1 MQNCISRRR
10 FGPISKKRI
19 YKKHLWITLNEKEDL
34 EKRANN
40 SHHKL
45 YYSYFL
51 TGLFLLLGYFNY
63 AQNQGFAKGRTYV
76 VDSIKVTG
84 LKSFNAQTVI
94 SYSGLRKGQKISVPG
109 EQVSEIIN
117 KLWGLELFSDINFY
131 VIKVDGE
138 KIDLEIEIEELPT
151 LTEVKVNGLKKGK
164 IETIIKDTELSAGKK
179 LSESFL
185 TNTKNYIE
193 NKYKKDGFLN
203 TKVNLNTILD
213 TVGKNTYKMVV
224 NVDRG
229 PRVKIDKINFE
240 GNEIF
245 KSPKLRSKLKKTKH
259 KRSIRFWKKSKYTEN
274 DFQEDLVGLVNFY
287 KEEGY
292 RDARIIS
299 DSLIRDENDSNSIS
313 LNLQIEE
320 GKKYYFGD
328 INFIGNTVYGDNT
341 IQQIL
346 GLDKGDTYNGVLLKK
361 RIADTSKPDG
371 NDITNLYQNSGY
383 LFSNINAVEVSAVN
397 DTINFEIRITEGK
410 QANFNKIYVEGN
422 TKTNDHVIYRE
433 LRTKPGELYSKDR
446 LVRTVRELGQLG
458 FFDAEQIS
466 PELENVNPNDGTI
479 DVKFDLVESGA
490 SQIELQG
497 GYGQGGFIGTLGL
510 SFNNFS
516 MRNIFDGKSY
526 KPLPM
531 GDGQTL
537 ALRLQASQFYNTY
550 SFNFSEPWLGGEQ
563 PVQFST
569 SLQHTI
575 QYRYDFFTGLADRSQ
590 SFQISGLTV
599 GLAKRLQVPDDF
611 FQLSQALSY
620 QYYNL
625 KNYYTGLFTFGDGE
639 AKNLAYTISLL
650 RNNTRVNPI
659 FPTGGSTFTVSA
671 KLTPP
676 YSLLSGRDFSDLE
689 NQPEFQDENGNP
701 LFDKIDQERFR
712 WLEFYKVKFNGTWYT
727 RVFDD
732 LILKTQADFGF
743 IGAYNKDRGNI
754 PFERFFLGGDGMI
767 SYALDGRETIAL
779 RGYPNQ
785 SLSGND
791 GSVIYNKFSLE
802 LRYPITLKP
811 SASIYALTFLE
822 AGNGY
827 NSFREFD
834 PFNSKR
840 SAGLGVRIF
849 MPAFGLLGIDFAY
862 GFDNTNPNSTTPNG
876 WETHFIIGQR
886 F

>member
-1 MQNCISRRR
+1 M
-10 FGPISKKRI
+10 
-19 YKKHLWITLNEKEDL
+19 

-40 SHHKL
+40 SHHKS

-51 TGLFLLLGYFNY
+51 IGLFLLLGYFNY
-63 AQNQGFAKGRTYV
+63 AQTQGFVKGRTYV

-84 LKSFNAQTVI
+84 LKSFNVQTVI

-131 VIKVDGE
+131 VTKVDGE
-138 KIDLEIEIEELPT
+138 NIDLEIEIEELPT

-164 IETIIKDTELSAGKK
+164 IETIIKDTELTAGKK

-203 TKVNLNTILD
+203 TKVSLNTILD

-245 KSPKLRSKLKKTKH
+245 KSSKLRSKLKNTKH
-259 KRSIRFWKKSKYTEN
+259 KTSIRFWKKSKFIEN
-274 DFQEDLVGLVNFY
+274 DFKEDLVGLVNFY

-299 DSLIRDENDSNSIS
+299 DSLIRDENDPNSIS

-346 GLDKGDTYNGVLLKK
+346 GLKKGDTYNGVLLKK

-701 LFDKIDQERFR
+701 LVDKIDQERFR

-754 PFERFFLGGDGMI
+754 PFERFFLGGDGMV

>member
-1 MQNCISRRR
+1 
-10 FGPISKKRI
+10 
-19 YKKHLWITLNEKEDL
+19 
-34 EKRANN
+34 
-40 SHHKL
+40 
-45 YYSYFL
+45 
-51 TGLFLLLGYFNY
+51 
-63 AQNQGFAKGRTYV
+63 V
-76 VDSIKVTG
+76 
-84 LKSFNAQTVI
+84 
-94 SYSGLRKGQKISVPG
+94 
-109 EQVSEIIN
+109 
-117 KLWGLELFSDINFY
+117 
-131 VIKVDGE
+131 
-138 KIDLEIEIEELPT
+138 
-151 LTEVKVNGLKKGK
+151 
-164 IETIIKDTELSAGKK
+164 
-179 LSESFL
+179 
-185 TNTKNYIE
+185 
-193 NKYKKDGFLN
+193 
-203 TKVNLNTILD
+203 
-213 TVGKNTYKMVV
+213 
-224 NVDRG
+224 
-229 PRVKIDKINFE
+229 
-240 GNEIF
+240 
-245 KSPKLRSKLKKTKH
+245 
-259 KRSIRFWKKSKYTEN
+259 
-274 DFQEDLVGLVNFY
+274 
-287 KEEGY
+287 
-292 RDARIIS
+292 
-299 DSLIRDENDSNSIS
+299 
-313 LNLQIEE
+313 
-320 GKKYYFGD
+320 
-328 INFIGNTVYGDNT
+328 
-341 IQQIL
+341 
-346 GLDKGDTYNGVLLKK
+346 
-361 RIADTSKPDG
+361 
-371 NDITNLYQNSGY
+371 
-383 LFSNINAVEVSAVN
+383 
-397 DTINFEIRITEGK
+397 
-410 QANFNKIYVEGN
+410 
-422 TKTNDHVIYRE
+422 
-433 LRTKPGELYSKDR
+433 
-446 LVRTVRELGQLG
+446 
-458 FFDAEQIS
+458 
-466 PELENVNPNDGTI
+466 
-479 DVKFDLVESGA
+479 
-490 SQIELQG
+490 
-497 GYGQGGFIGTLGL
+497 
-510 SFNNFS
+510 
-516 MRNIFDGKSY
+516 KSY

-689 NQPEFQDENGNP
+689 NQPEFQDEDGNP
-701 LFDKIDQERFR
+701 LVDKIDQERFR

>member
-1 MQNCISRRR
+1 M
-10 FGPISKKRI
+10 
-19 YKKHLWITLNEKEDL
+19 

-40 SHHKL
+40 SHHKS
-45 YYSYFL
+45 YYGYFL
-51 TGLFLLLGYFNY
+51 IGLFLLLGYFNY
-63 AQNQGFAKGRTYV
+63 AQTQGFVKGRTYV

-131 VIKVDGE
+131 VTKVDGE
-138 KIDLEIEIEELPT
+138 NIDLEIEIEELPT

-164 IETIIKDTELSAGKK
+164 IETIIKDTELTAGKK

-203 TKVNLNTILD
+203 TKVSLNTILD

-245 KSPKLRSKLKKTKH
+245 KSSKLRSKLKNTKH
-259 KRSIRFWKKSKYTEN
+259 KTSLRFWKKSKFIEN

-299 DSLIRDENDSNSIS
+299 DTLIRDENDLNSIS

-320 GKKYYFGD
+320 GKRYYFGD

-346 GLDKGDTYNGVLLKK
+346 GLKKGDTYNGVLLKK

-410 QANFNKIYVEGN
+410 QANFNKIYIEGN

-701 LFDKIDQERFR
+701 LVDKIDQERFR

-754 PFERFFLGGDGMI
+754 PFERFFLGGDGMV

>member
-1 MQNCISRRR
+1 LINEEVNPNSVV
-10 FGPISKKRI
+10 
-19 YKKHLWITLNEKEDL
+19 LN
-34 EKRANN
+34 
-40 SHHKL
+40 
-45 YYSYFL
+45 
-51 TGLFLLLGYFNY
+51 
-63 AQNQGFAKGRTYV
+63 
-76 VDSIKVTG
+76 
-84 LKSFNAQTVI
+84 
-94 SYSGLRKGQKISVPG
+94 
-109 EQVSEIIN
+109 IN
-117 KLWGLELFSDINFY
+117 
-131 VIKVDGE
+131 
-138 KIDLEIEIEELPT
+138 
-151 LTEVKVNGLKKGK
+151 
-164 IETIIKDTELSAGKK
+164 
-179 LSESFL
+179 
-185 TNTKNYIE
+185 
-193 NKYKKDGFLN
+193 
-203 TKVNLNTILD
+203 
-213 TVGKNTYKMVV
+213 
-224 NVDRG
+224 
-229 PRVKIDKINFE
+229 
-240 GNEIF
+240 
-245 KSPKLRSKLKKTKH
+245 
-259 KRSIRFWKKSKYTEN
+259 
-274 DFQEDLVGLVNFY
+274 
-287 KEEGY
+287 
-292 RDARIIS
+292 
-299 DSLIRDENDSNSIS
+299 
-313 LNLQIEE
+313 IEE
-320 GKKYYFGD
+320 GKKYYFGSID
-328 INFIGNTVYGDNT
+328 FIGNTVYGNNI

-346 GLDKGDTYNGVLLKK
+346 GLKKGDTYNGVLLKK

-383 LFSNINAVEVSAVN
+383 LFSNINAVEVSAIN

-458 FFDAEQIS
+458 FFDAEQIN
-466 PELENVNPNDGTI
+466 PEMENVNPNDGTI

-537 ALRLQASQFYNTY
+537 ALRLQASQFYSTY

-563 PVQFST
+563 PVQLST

-575 QYRYDFFTGLADRSQ
+575 QYRYDYFTGLADKTQ
-590 SFQISGLTV
+590 SFQISGLTF
-599 GLAKRLQVPDDF
+599 GLAKRLRVPDDF

-639 AKNLAYTISLL
+639 ANNLAYTISLS

-659 FPTGGSTFTVSA
+659 FPTGGSTFNISG
-671 KLTPP
+671 KFTPP
-676 YSLLSGRDFSDLE
+676 YSLLTGRDYADLE
-689 NQPEFQDENGNP
+689 NQIEFQDENGNP
-701 LFDKIDQERFR
+701 LIDKIDQERFR
-712 WLEFYKVKFNGTWYT
+712 WLEFYKIKFNGTWYT

-743 IGAYNKDRGNI
+743 IGSYNSDRGNI
-754 PFERFFLGGDGMI
+754 PFERFFLGGDGMV

-822 AGNGY
+822 AGDGY

-840 SAGLGVRIF
+840 SAGAGVRIF
-849 MPAFGLLGIDFAY
+849 MPAFGLLGIDFGY
-862 GFDNTNPNSTTPNG
+862 GFDNANPNINTPNG

>member
-1 MQNCISRRR
+1 MI
-10 FGPISKKRI
+10 I
-19 YKKHLWITLNEKEDL
+19 LNEKEDL
-34 EKRANN
+34 EKLANN
-40 SHHKL
+40 SQIRPF
-45 YYSYFL
+45 YSYFFL
-51 TGLFLLLGYFNY
+51 GLFLLLGYSNF
-63 AQNQGFAKGRTYV
+63 AQTNGFVKGKSYIIDT
-76 VDSIKVTG
+76 IKVKG

-109 EQVSEIIN
+109 EEVSEIIN

-131 VIKVDGE
+131 VTKVKGGA
-138 KIDLEIEIEELPT
+138 IDLEIEIEELPT
-151 LTEVKVNGLKKGK
+151 LTEVKVKGLKKGK
-164 IETIIKDTELSAGKK
+164 IESIINDTELTAGKK

-203 TKVNLNTILD
+203 TKVILNTILD
-213 TVGKNTYKMVV
+213 TVGKNTYRMVV
-224 NVDRG
+224 NVDKG
-229 PRVKIDKINFE
+229 PRVKINKINFE

-245 KSPKLRSKLKKTKH
+245 KSFKLQNKLKNTKP
-259 KRSIRFWKKSKYTEN
+259 KKSFRFWKKSKFDQKEF
-274 DFQEDLVGLVNFY
+274 DEDLVGLIDFY

-292 RDARIIS
+292 RDARVIS
-299 DSLIRDENDSNSIS
+299 DTLINEEFNPNSVV
-313 LNLQIEE
+313 LNINIEE
-320 GKKYYFGD
+320 GKKYYFGSID
-328 INFIGNTVYGDNT
+328 FIGNTVYGNNI

-346 GLDKGDTYNGVLLKK
+346 GLKKGDTYNGVLLKK

-383 LFSNINAVEVSAVN
+383 LFSNINAVEVSAIN

-458 FFDAEQIS
+458 FFDAEQIN
-466 PELENVNPNDGTI
+466 PEMENVNPNDGTI

-537 ALRLQASQFYNTY
+537 ALRLQASQFYSTY

-563 PVQFST
+563 PVQLST

-575 QYRYDFFTGLADRSQ
+575 QYRYDYFTGLADKTQ
-590 SFQISGLTV
+590 SFQISGLTF
-599 GLAKRLQVPDDF
+599 GLAKRLRVPDDF

-639 AKNLAYTISLL
+639 ANNLAYTISLS

-659 FPTGGSTFTVSA
+659 FPTGGSTFNISG
-671 KLTPP
+671 KFTPP
-676 YSLLSGRDFSDLE
+676 YSLLTGRDYADLE
-689 NQPEFQDENGNP
+689 NQIEFQDENGNP
-701 LFDKIDQERFR
+701 LIDKIDQERFR
-712 WLEFYKVKFNGTWYT
+712 WLEFYKIKFNGTWYT

-743 IGAYNKDRGNI
+743 IGSYNSDRGNI
-754 PFERFFLGGDGMI
+754 PFERFFLGGDGMV

-822 AGNGY
+822 AGDGY

-840 SAGLGVRIF
+840 SAGAGVRIF
-849 MPAFGLLGIDFAY
+849 MPAFGLLGIDFGY
-862 GFDNTNPNSTTPNG
+862 GFDNANPNINTPNG